1 MRPVDHFLSQ
11 LDRFERGA
19 GGPPAAVE
27 EQALRGFVDLAA
39 PVIGRDG
46 ARDLGNAL
54 WGGLQERPGAGDR
67 PCYSKLGFAAAFL
80 LGEFDDSMK
89 LEAGEWEEIRF
100 ALEEAAGEMD
110 LNTLTALMGELL
122 ERGKLF

>member
-1 MRPVDHFLSQ
+1 MRPVEHFLSQ
-11 LDRFERGA
+11 LDRLERA
-19 GGPPAAVE
+19 AAPAAAE
-27 EQALRGFVDLAA
+27 ERVLRGFTDLVG

-46 ARDLGNAL
+46 ARDLGSAL
-54 WGGLQERPGAGDR
+54 LGGLRERALSGERPSYDR
-67 PCYSKLGFAAAFL
+67 LAFAAAFF

-89 LEAGEWEEIRF
+89 LEAGDWEEIRS

-122 ERGKLF
+122 ERGKLL